1 MSVVTCA
8 WAAYRGGL
16 PLIPKLRYAD
26 RHARATE
33 MSTISPSALSGLR
46 VLVIDDHP
54 DTLALLAAVLELCGA
69 QIVAA
74 GTARQALELLARV
87 VPDVLVS
94 DIAMPEEDG
103 YSFIRKVRALPPE
116 RGGRVPA
123 LAFTGFGHEYS
134 RAHSLAAGF
143 QEHLIKTSGP
153 AALVAAIA
161 RLAHR

>member
-1 MSVVTCA
+1 
-8 WAAYRGGL
+8 
-16 PLIPKLRYAD
+16 
-26 RHARATE
+26 
-33 MSTISPSALSGLR
+33 MSTLSKSALSGLC
-46 VLVIDDHP
+46 VLVVEDHP
-54 DTLALLAAVLELCGA
+54 DTLALLATVLELCGA
-69 QIVAA
+69 EVVAVS
-74 GTARQALELLARV
+74 TAHQALAVLERT

-94 DIAMPEEDG
+94 DIAMPGEDG
-103 YSFIRKVRALPPE
+103 YSLIRKVRALPPE

-153 AALVAAIA
+153 AELVAAIA